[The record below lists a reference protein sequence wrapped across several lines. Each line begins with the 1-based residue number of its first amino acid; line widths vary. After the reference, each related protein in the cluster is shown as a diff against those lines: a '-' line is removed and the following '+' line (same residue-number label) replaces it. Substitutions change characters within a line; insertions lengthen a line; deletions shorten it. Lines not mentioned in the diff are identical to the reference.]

1 MPRPLARPPQDCW
14 EQKSPPRDPTTN
26 QLRGDFKRF
35 PSGMKAL
42 GDYVHAAGLSFAMYT
57 AESSETCGGYP
68 ASKDYETIDAQTFAS
83 WGVECVRAHARAAA
97 QRRPREVRLHCAHPP
112 SSAAA
117 ASATFAPR
125 VSPQLPQGGRLRRQL
140 LLPARLQRHGRGARG

>member
-83 WGVECVRAHARAAA
+83 WGVSYVKNDNCGEYGLGNARFVAFADAANA
-97 QRRPREVRLHCAHPP
+97 TGRSMFISTEPFLLVPNP
-112 SSAAA
+112 SH
-117 ASATFAPR
+117 ATFSNSWRTTNDINP
-125 VSPQLPQGGRLRRQL
+125 
-140 LLPARLQRHGRGARG
+140 